1 MTDATERGWM
11 EKCDI
16 FLDPFTLPADRDSLE
31 FSMNKVSCLLISSVI
46 LTKDFFTNNYV
57 YTIPTYFDNK
67 TKQL

>member
-31 FSMNKVSCLLISSVI
+31 FSMNKVSCWFNFFGHNDTRRYNLNRDIS
-46 LTKDFFTNNYV
+46 
-57 YTIPTYFDNK
+57 
-67 TKQL
+67 

>member
-31 FSMNKVSCLLISSVI
+31 FSMNKVSCLLIVI
-46 LTKDFFTNNYV
+46 LTKDFFTKGRV
-57 YTIPTYFDNK
+57 
-67 TKQL
+67 Q

>member
-31 FSMNKVSCLLISSVI
+31 FSMNKVCCWFN
-46 LTKDFFTNNYV
+46 FFGHNDIKLEYNFN
-57 YTIPTYFDNK
+57 IF
-67 TKQL
+67 